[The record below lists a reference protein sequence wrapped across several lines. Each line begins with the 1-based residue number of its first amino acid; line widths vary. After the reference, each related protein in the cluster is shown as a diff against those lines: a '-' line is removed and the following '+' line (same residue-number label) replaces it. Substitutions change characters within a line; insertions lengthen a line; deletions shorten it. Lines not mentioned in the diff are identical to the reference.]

1 MSDCPYCK
9 APFLRHWFARS
20 YAFKCGTIVRE
31 EPNRFHQRSPECIHT
46 ECDALRSKIADLETK
61 LANREHRI
69 ARLEAYALNLESAG
83 ARLDVSI
90 GCGCVHSGEGTCA
103 ACKDAQR
110 EWDAA
115 KGAKP

>member
-1 MSDCPYCK
+1 MSLEW
-9 APFLRHWFARS
+9 ANGFA
-20 YAFKCGTIVRE
+20 CGTLVDR
-31 EPNRFHQRSPECIHT
+31 RGQYHHT
-46 ECDALRSKIADLETK
+46 TNCRYFSEIRKPLDSRIADLETK